1 MICDSKDKEFIIKR
15 SWDRAQCL
23 HLEEQDRHQEQIYLY
38 SSINKR
44 SQVNHTF
51 VLKLEHST
59 LHVLKK
65 ARKFPQTGTA
75 VPSAGS
81 VHLLLGAPAL
91 LCCSRKGAK
100 RSKVLQVGRLTPR
113 VWSWA
118 GGHCISGA
126 KQCLLHHQSPAGDDC
141 LLPETKIL

>member
-23 HLEEQDRHQEQIYLY
+23 HMEEQDRHQEQIYLY

-51 VLKLEHST
+51 VLKLEHGT

-75 VPSAGS
+75 APSAGS
-81 VHLLLGAPAL
+81 VHLLLGAHRDP
-91 LCCSRKGAK
+91 GIG
-100 RSKVLQVGRLTPR
+100 VLQQERGRTPR
-113 VWSWA
+113 GFSKWE
-118 GGHCISGA
+118 G
-126 KQCLLHHQSPAGDDC
+126 
-141 LLPETKIL
+141 